1 MPPPPGA
8 FLWLQPKQPEPPIL
22 VSPQEPVLGADS
34 HGMEGG
40 RLVLV
45 LTYFAWVPTSTS
57 QRLSVSA
64 F

>member
-1 MPPPPGA
+1 MPPPPRA
-8 FLWLQPKQPEPPIL
+8 FLWLQPKQPELAIP

-34 HGMEGG
+34 HGAEGG

-45 LTYFAWVPTSTS
+45 LTYFTWVPTSTS